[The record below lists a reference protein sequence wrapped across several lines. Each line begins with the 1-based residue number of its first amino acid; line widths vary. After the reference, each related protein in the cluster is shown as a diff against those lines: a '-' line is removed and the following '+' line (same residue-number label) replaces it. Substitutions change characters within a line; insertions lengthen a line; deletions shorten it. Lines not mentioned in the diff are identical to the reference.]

1 MWRRKFI
8 SLLGGAVAAW
18 PLAARAQQR
27 ERMRLIGM
35 LLPFAENDEKTR
47 GDLDLF
53 REQLRQRGWTE
64 HQNVEITIRWAA
76 GDVGRI
82 QTLAKELVALKPD
95 VILGRSTPVTK
106 AIAHESTA
114 IPIVFV
120 VVSDPVGDGIV
131 ASFAR
136 PGGNVTGFTNVEASL
151 GSKWVEVLK
160 EVSPAISRVAV
171 IFDPNASPGGG
182 TYYLHL
188 IEAAAASVAIK
199 EFPTPVHD
207 ASEIE
212 RAIVSFAQE
221 PNGGLIVLPDVT
233 TGADRA
239 LIIGLAAR
247 HRLPAVYPFRYM
259 VAEGGLVSYGEDVG
273 DLYRRAATYVDR
285 ILRGEQPPDLPVQ
298 APTKFELAINLKTA
312 KALGIDVPLH
322 LQQLADD
329 VIE

>member
-1 MWRRKFI
+1 VKRREFI
-8 SLLGGAVAAW
+8 TLVGGAAAW
-18 PLAARAQQR
+18 PLATRAQQR

-106 AIAHESTA
+106 AILHESTA

-188 IEAAAASVAIK
+188 VEAAAASVAIK

-285 ILRGEQPPDLPVQ
+285 ILRGEQPRDLPVQ

-322 LQQLADD
+322 LQQLADE

>member
-1 MWRRKFI
+1 MKRREFI
-8 SLLGGAVAAW
+8 TLVGGAAAW
-18 PLAARAQQR
+18 PLATRAQQR

-106 AIAHESTA
+106 AILHESTA

-188 IEAAAASVAIK
+188 VEAAAASVAIK
-199 EFPTPVHD
+199 EIPTPVHD

-285 ILRGEQPPDLPVQ
+285 ILRGEQPRDLPVQ

-322 LQQLADD
+322 LQQLADE

>member
-1 MWRRKFI
+1 MKRREFI
-8 SLLGGAVAAW
+8 TLVGGAAAW
-18 PLAARAQQR
+18 PLATRAQQR

-106 AIAHESTA
+106 AILHESTA

-151 GSKWVEVLK
+151 GSKWVELLK

-188 IEAAAASVAIK
+188 VEAAAASVAIK

-285 ILRGEQPPDLPVQ
+285 ILRGEQPRDLPVQ

-322 LQQLADD
+322 LQQLADE